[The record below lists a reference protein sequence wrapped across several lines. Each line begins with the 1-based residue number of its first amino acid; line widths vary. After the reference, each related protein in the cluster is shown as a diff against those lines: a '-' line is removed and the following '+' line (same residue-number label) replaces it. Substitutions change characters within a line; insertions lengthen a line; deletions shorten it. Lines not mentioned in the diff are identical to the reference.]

1 MESTDVPGYLHPVQ
15 AVFLAML
22 PLAVMDALSSRAAN
36 VVSERRARRA
46 RRVEAARPRVSFLFV
61 ALGWALAAG
70 AAALLAWAAGA
81 RPTGPGVGEDW
92 VATGLTWAT
101 VICACAAVMTV
112 GRAIPPGAV
121 RRQAW
126 LAAGVGPTGVAGDV
140 ASAGGVTVASDVF
153 GSGRAGGA
161 GRGAAG

>member
-36 VVSERRARRA
+36 VVSERRA

-81 RPTGPGVGEDW
+81 RPTGPGVGEGW
-92 VATGLTWAT
+92 LATGLIWAT
-101 VICACAAVMTV
+101 VICSCAAVMTI
-112 GRAIPPGAV
+112 GRALPSGAGS
-121 RRQAW
+121 RPAW

-153 GSGRAGGA
+153 GPGRAGGA